1 MPVALP
7 AGRVWELEPS
17 PWLRGYVRCYHY
29 TELRLGAVRVSKPL
43 TARPEQMMQFSLARP
58 FSVVDHAAGTTS
70 EAPSVVLVGRQT
82 RRNLDLI
89 STGDL
94 RTFTVH
100 VAVPEHI
107 HRKHDES
114 YYVLDGTFR
123 FKLGDELADAPAG
136 TFVFIPR
143 GTPHAWSNGG
153 GQVGRLTIIFTPGG
167 MAGYFE
173 ELAPYLPELMAGL
186 PDLRTVDPAT
196 LQRATAI
203 MQQYHYELVGPPLS
217 S

>member
-1 MPVALP
+1 METHPRVVRPGEGAPQPFQPGEDFTWKITGPMSGGVMDFGELSVAP
-7 AGRVWELEPS
+7 
-17 PWLRGYVRCYHY
+17 
-29 TELRLGAVRVSKPL
+29 
-43 TARPEQMMQFSLARP
+43 
-58 FSVVDHAAGTTS
+58 D
-70 EAPSVVLVGRQT
+70 
-82 RRNLDLI
+82 
-89 STGDL
+89 
-94 RTFTVH
+94 

-143 GTPHAWSNGG
+143 GTPHSWSNGG
-153 GQVGRLTIIFTPGG
+153 GQVGRLVIIFTPGG

-217 S
+217 